1 MAEEAEDHG
10 GETRSTITGA
20 TSPLT
25 GPPLN
30 ELPALLEARPLIW
43 RSAGAA
49 IAVLALEVYT
59 PGIEFTIT
67 GRIKDQG
74 LARQVQDDAR
84 FFARAVTGQG
94 HGELRLS
101 VSGSAGLVQVS
112 SLGGS
117 YDWRGSFR
125 HRAWADAAGN
135 DLTFS
140 LAWPAAGIGYAEHQ
154 VTGVRDAAQ
163 RAVTLWP
170 AGPEP

>member
-1 MAEEAEDHG
+1 MVEEAEDHG
-10 GETRSTITGA
+10 GETRTTITGA
-20 TSPLT
+20 TSLMT

-30 ELPALLEARPLIW
+30 ELPALLAAGPLIW

-94 HGELRLS
+94 QEELRFS
-101 VSGSAGLVQVS
+101 VLGGGGLVYVS

-125 HRAWADAAGN
+125 HRAWAASAGDN
-135 DLTFS
+135 LTFS
-140 LAWPAAGIGYAEHQ
+140 LAWPAAGIGYTEHQ

-163 RAVTLWP
+163 RAVTLWS
-170 AGPEP
+170 AGPGP

>member
-20 TSPLT
+20 TSLLT
-25 GPPLN
+25 APPLN
-30 ELPALLEARPLIW
+30 ELPALLAAGPLIW

-59 PGIEFTIT
+59 SGLEFTIT

-94 HGELRLS
+94 QGELRFS
-101 VSGSAGLVQVS
+101 VLCSAGLVHVS
-112 SLGGS
+112 SIGGS

-125 HRAWADAAGN
+125 HRAWAETAGD

-140 LAWPAAGIGYAEHQ
+140 LAWPAVGIGYAEHQ
-154 VTGVRDAAQ
+154 VTGVRGAAQ
-163 RAVTLWP
+163 RAATLW
-170 AGPEP
+170 